1 MRFKEILWPKQSW
14 DFKYKMPNFEH
25 LKLYHARWSLCSE
38 MVRVAME
45 EKGLSYESKEIKLID
60 QYPDGENISPEYLLI
75 NPKGVVPS
83 LDIDGVIVT
92 ESTVIIKKL
101 NSLKG
106 SKDINLWPSDIS
118 KEDLENWVDDT
129 TLTNGVPLGASFG
142 ATIPPFSSIL
152 LNHMVQKYVSV
163 PQAFRIL
170 WKHPLRERGRIFF
183 LMKFFKV
190 HRSITKLNYENLIKG
205 LLAIENQL
213 KDRGPYFFGPFTHVD
228 INLMCCFQR
237 LIDVRLGEVLKIDEL
252 TNISKYWELLK
263 SRGSYKAGILAFYG
277 DKENQDIVEVFGK
290 KESEHL
296 EPLIELIK
304 IRSN

>member
-1 MRFKEILWPKQSW
+1 MYILRLRIYHNLKSFILLNKTTHFVSHTSHKTKSKSSSIQSARVSRVIEISA
-14 DFKYKMPNFEH
+14 D
-25 LKLYHARWSLCSE
+25 
-38 MVRVAME
+38 
-45 EKGLSYESKEIKLID
+45 KEIKLID
-60 QYPDGENISPEYLLI
+60 QYPDGENINPEYLLI

-163 PQAFRIL
+163 PQASVSYT
-170 WKHPLRERGRIFF
+170 HLRAHETRGNR
-183 LMKFFKV
+183 V
-190 HRSITKLNYENLIKG
+190 WR
-205 LLAIENQL
+205 
-213 KDRGPYFFGPFTHVD
+213 R
-228 INLMCCFQR
+228 
-237 LIDVRLGEVLKIDEL
+237 VR
-252 TNISKYWELLK
+252 
-263 SRGSYKAGILAFYG
+263 
-277 DKENQDIVEVFGK
+277 
-290 KESEHL
+290 
-296 EPLIELIK
+296 
-304 IRSN
+304 